1 MFEISNDAYLWIKAF
16 HIISVIAWMAGLLY
30 LPRLFVYHCEA
41 KQGSEFSQKLKVMEG
56 RLLKFIM
63 RPARI
68 STFLF
73 GALLLVNIDEDAWLD
88 VWLLAKLVCVI
99 ILYGMHDMMNKW
111 RKNFNLDINTHSQKF
126 YRIINEVPTI
136 LMILV
141 TILVILKPT

>member
-1 MFEISNDAYLWIKAF
+1 MFEISHNAYLWIKAF

-56 RLLKFIM
+56 RLLKLIM

-111 RKNFNLDINTHSQKF
+111 RKNFYLDINTHSQKF
-126 YRIINEVPTI
+126 YRIMNEVPTI

-141 TILVILKPT
+141 TILVVLKPT

>member
-41 KQGSEFSQKLKVMEG
+41 EQGSEFSQKLKVMEG

-68 STFLF
+68 FTFLF

-111 RKNFNLDINTHSQKF
+111 RKNFYLDINTHSQKF
-126 YRIINEVPTI
+126 YRIMNEVPTI

-141 TILVILKPT
+141 TLLVILKPT

>member
-1 MFEISNDAYLWIKAF
+1 MFEISNNAYLWIKAF

-111 RKNFNLDINTHSQKF
+111 RKNFYLDINTHSQKF
-126 YRIINEVPTI
+126 YRIMNEVPTI

-141 TILVILKPT
+141 TLLVILKPT

>member
-88 VWLLAKLVCVI
+88 
-99 ILYGMHDMMNKW
+99 G
-111 RKNFNLDINTHSQKF
+111 
-126 YRIINEVPTI
+126 
-136 LMILV
+136 
-141 TILVILKPT
+141 